1 MIKINDFEIYR
12 SCRIDD
18 DLGSMWFV
26 DFQGVPVDNFF
37 SLRSALFKVI
47 YLLNKKFYLGMEV

>member
-26 DFQGVPVDNFF
+26 DYDGIPCSNHF
-37 SLRSALFKVI
+37 SLRFAIFSVI
-47 YLLNKKFYLGMEV
+47 NLLNSGSY